1 MGHRAHLHDG
11 SAPTLTDAVRAHS
24 GVELNADQLRQITA
38 YLRELGRE
46 EGPASAPVGEGTGLV
61 GRYFNNM
68 TLSGNPV
75 FTREENIDFNWKLNK
90 PAPGVNANG
99 FSVRWNGELEV
110 PVTGTYYLQTVVTM
124 HPSVREPTAAD
135 RSLGQRRSA
144 ITDTN
149 NARTHSGQRC
159 ASCSITTTTPASVA
173 RLHTAGPDQLRG
185 YSDTADASHRLTRF
199 IRAAE
204 GRRGRSVPVPR
215 H

>member
-1 MGHRAHLHDG
+1 MRCAR
-11 SAPTLTDAVRAHS
+11 TS

-75 FTREENIDFNWKLNK
+75 FTREENIDFNWKSNK

-110 PVTGTYYLQTVVTM
+110 PVTGTYDLQTVGDDGIRLYVNQQLLVDRWVNRSSD
-124 HPSVREPTAAD
+124 HGHNRRRQPDSRTAGAHRA
-135 RSLGQRRSA
+135 RS
-144 ITDTN
+144 
-149 NARTHSGQRC
+149 
-159 ASCSITTTTPASVA
+159 TTTTPGQPSRGCAGDFRVRRATWSFRHSRCIPSTKALTTEPAARPGLPPPARWCLANSVS
-173 RLHTAGPDQLRG
+173 G
-185 YSDTADASHRLTRF
+185 
-199 IRAAE
+199 
-204 GRRGRSVPVPR
+204 
-215 H
+215 